1 MNIICS
7 DNEIIIRL
15 LENDDKDFHLLHDWL
30 SSKFVYDYY
39 GDSGEKDF
47 EFVKEKYVRKLN
59 DEKQYPCIIE
69 YEGKAI
75 GYIQFFEVN
84 RAEYDLS
91 EDEYSKLGCY
101 GKIVFGIDMFIG
113 EDGYR
118 DKGLG
123 TRALKMLVNSIFSKY
138 EADIILIDPKTINL
152 RAIACYRKAG
162 FKEQFIVSER
172 EEKDGVKYDNLI
184 MKIDGMR

>member
-1 MNIICS
+1 MDIICS

-15 LENDDKDFHLLHDWL
+15 LENDDNDFHLLHNWL

-47 EFVKEKYVRKLN
+47 KFVMEKYMGKLESGN
-59 DEKQYPCIIE
+59 QYPCIIE
-69 YEGKAI
+69 YDNKPI
-75 GYIQFFEVN
+75 GYIQFFIVDKE
-84 RAEYDLS
+84 EYDLS
-91 EDEYSKLGCY
+91 EEQYSNLGCD
-101 GKIVFGIDMFIG
+101 GKKVFGIDMFIG

-118 DKGLG
+118 DRGLG
-123 TRALKMLVNSIFSKY
+123 TKVLKIMVDAIFSKY
-138 EADIILIDPKTINL
+138 EADTILIDPKTINL

-162 FKEQFIVSER
+162 FKDQFIAYQR

-184 MKIDGMR
+184 MKIDK